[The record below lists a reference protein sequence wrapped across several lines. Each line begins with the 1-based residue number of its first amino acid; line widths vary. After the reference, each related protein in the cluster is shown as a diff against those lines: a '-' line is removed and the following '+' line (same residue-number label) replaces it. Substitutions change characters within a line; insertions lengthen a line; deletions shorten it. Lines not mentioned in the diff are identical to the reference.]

1 MGYASFNK
9 LPEGISFAGDRHTS
23 RVTFLKDITYIDDD
37 GIRHT
42 EQEVFD
48 VIFSTITRARKL
60 IVLDLFLYNNF
71 QGAQKEE
78 SRGLSEE
85 LTQLLIKQRKSFP
98 ALQIILITDPI
109 NTVYGG
115 TTSEQFDDLQEQGIQ
130 VVLTDLDKLRDSNP
144 IYSFFWRLL
153 VRPFRFSPGGW
164 LSSPFG
170 EHKVPL
176 RSYLKLLNFK
186 ANHRK
191 SIIADEGD
199 SWTGIIATGN
209 PHDASSAHRNV
220 GVKFNGLAVGDLF
233 ISELAALSLSGAP
246 LPETEVDPTNVESDV
261 VVKVITEKQI
271 KITVIDEIDSMKQGE
286 NIDLI
291 LFYLGDREVIK
302 ALKEAAARGV
312 EIRLI
317 LDPNKDAFGLKK
329 IGIPNRPV
337 AFDLMRT
344 DLMGTGIRI
353 RWAHT
358 HGEQCHSKLM
368 LCTGSSGSA
377 LILGSANFTRRNLDD
392 FNLETD
398 VVITGPNSA
407 TVFMDSHNLFE
418 RTWNN
423 EPGRTYSIDY
433 DHYRDAGRLRYWL
446 YRLMELTGISTF

>member
-1 MGYASFNK
+1 MGYASFNM
-9 LPEGISFAGDRHTS
+9 LPEGISFAGGRHTS
-23 RVTFLKDITYIDDD
+23 NVTFLKDITYIDED

-42 EQEVFD
+42 EQEIFD
-48 VIFSTITRARKL
+48 EIFSTIARARKL
-60 IVLDLFLYNNF
+60 IVLDLFLFNNF
-71 QGAQKEE
+71 QGAHREE
-78 SRGLSEE
+78 SRALSKE
-85 LTQLLIKQRKSFP
+85 LTQLLIKQKISFP

-115 TTSEQFDDLQEQGIQ
+115 TTSDYFDELQENGIQ
-130 VVLTDLDKLRDSNP
+130 VVFTDLDKLRDSNP

-153 VRPFRFSPGGW
+153 VRPFRNSPGGW
-164 LSSPFG
+164 LSSPFDG
-170 EHKVPL
+170 HKVPL

-199 SWTGIIATGN
+199 SWTGIIMTGN

-220 GVKFNGLAVGDLF
+220 GVKFNGLAVGDLY
-233 ISELAALSLSGAP
+233 ISELAALDLSGAP
-246 LPETEVDPTNVESDV
+246 LPAGEVNPTNVESNVIVQV
-261 VVKVITEKQI
+261 VTEKQI
-271 KITVIDEIDSMKQGE
+271 KIAVIDEIESMKEGE
-286 NIDLI
+286 SIDLI
-291 LFYLGDREVIK
+291 LFYLGDQEVMK
-302 ALKEAAARGV
+302 ALKDTAARGV

-329 IGIPNRPV
+329 IGIPNRP
-337 AFDLMRT
+337 AAY
-344 DLMGTGIRI
+344 DLMGTGIKI

-368 LCTGSSGSA
+368 LNTGSNSSA

-398 VVITGPNSA
+398 LVITGPNSA
-407 TVFMDSHNLFE
+407 TVFVDSHDLFE
-418 RTWNN
+418 RIWNN

-433 DHYRDAGRLRYWL
+433 DHYRDEGRFRYWL